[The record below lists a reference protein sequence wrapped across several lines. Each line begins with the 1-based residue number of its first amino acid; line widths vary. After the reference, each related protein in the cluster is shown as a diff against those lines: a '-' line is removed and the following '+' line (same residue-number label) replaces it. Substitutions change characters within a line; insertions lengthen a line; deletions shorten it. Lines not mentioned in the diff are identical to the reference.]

1 MAVNPVL
8 IALGA
13 TLPPFRETP
22 PPLAWAGMIVCVAGI
37 GLAAG
42 RRSPDPVAGAAM
54 RRGMLDAFVAA
65 ALQASGFL
73 LSRLASR
80 TGGADAGEATMIRCL
95 AGFAALVVVGVALG
109 RARRWFGQLARE
121 GSWWK
126 IGRAAFVGTFLGI
139 WASLL
144 AISWSTH
151 TGVAATLNALS
162 PVFLIPLSAVFLGE
176 RHDRRAWVSTLV
188 TVAGIALIGLA
199 EGGPSAVRRPSGG
212 GAP

>member
-13 TLPPFRETP
+13 MLPPFRETP
-22 PPLAWAGMIVCVAGI
+22 SALAWLGMLVCVAGI
-37 GLAAG
+37 ALAAM
-42 RRSPDPVAGAAM
+42 RKDPDPVAGAAT
-54 RRGMLDAFVAA
+54 RRGMVDAFVSAG
-65 ALQASGFL
+65 LQASGFL

-80 TGGADAGEATMIRCL
+80 TGGTDAAEGTMIRCL
-95 AGFAALVVVGVALG
+95 AGFLGLVAVGVVLG
-109 RARRWFGQLARE
+109 RSRRWFGQLRTA
-121 GSWWK
+121 GAWWK
-126 IGRAAFVGTFLGI
+126 VGRAAFVGTFLGI

-176 RHDRRAWVSTLV
+176 RHDRRAWAATLV

-199 EGGPSAVRRPSGG
+199 EGAVRNPSSG